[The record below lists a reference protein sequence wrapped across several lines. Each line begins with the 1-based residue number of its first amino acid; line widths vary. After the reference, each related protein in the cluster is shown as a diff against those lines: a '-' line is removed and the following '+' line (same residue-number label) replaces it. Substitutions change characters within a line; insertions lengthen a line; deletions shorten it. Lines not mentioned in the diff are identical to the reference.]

1 MERNADST
9 YDKTDVL
16 IFFHESGFSG
26 DLGYQGF
33 PILDCIAAFL

>member
-16 IFFHESGFSG
+16 ISGFSG

-33 PILDCIAAFL
+33 PILDCIPAFL